1 MRVSIPS
8 SAIAH
13 RDAASARPSRTL
25 ASPRSFPG
33 VRRVAKR
40 PKKSGGGVPKTS
52 IRSASADLSPR
63 KQRTTDPSPGPVPL
77 LVRSAFTGTLTTQL
91 KTLLDARAQSRPAAA
106 PPAPKPKS
114 GKKRKGSGT
123 AAEDDSLPPPPV
135 KGLDALAL
143 PESEWQPT
151 RLRERMFVKKNGAF
165 CCSTCATHP
174 VATMRERAEG
184 KWKAFVDA
192 IGGVP
197 RADRRCLLLGAKI
210 LAVALAGE
218 PDAVNGVA
226 HLCSRPVWDL
236 APSNVDDA
244 DEYRKNVRKAV
255 EASWP
260 KLKAALTAAFGADV
274 TKGNGRNGDG
284 VVPCTLET
292 YARLC
297 GATQM
302 NALAV
307 KVPHP
312 LMKYVVS
319 TVAAE
324 GALTEHVQW
333 LVREKAERVA
343 RKALE
348 EEKVLGGLMDID
360 DIDLD
365 SDSDDDETRDANG
378 DERYSF
384 RWGSGEDEGFDF
396 DTTVFPAYKGSAIFP
411 LASSLNHSCDPNC
424 EVAYVDDS
432 RVHILAKR
440 TIARDEE
447 CTIAYV
453 DPDLDGEERR
463 EELKETYGFDCECD
477 VCIREGFVPHL
488 KRRKVLPPK
497 ESGGGLIWGK
507 LDAELKARFKA
518 EKQAAEK
525 AAKKGARGPKQ
536 APAKKAAAE
545 TKKTPAKKATPAKKT
560 AAETKKTPA
569 KKATPKA
576 TAKGGKAAK
585 AAKANP
591 VAVSEDDKYDDLP
604 ADFEDEE
611 IPEEEAFAPSD
622 DKKYAKIFGGLDLP
636 DDFDDEEIDE
646 DAAFTAEDKKKYGKI
661 FSPATKKTE
670 TKKAAAPKAKA
681 EAKKTPA
688 KKATPAKKTAAETK
702 KTPAKKAA
710 TPPAKTP
717 KTPAARSGAKRKA
730 PEPVSTRRSTRSGK

>member
-63 KQRTTDPSPGPVPL
+63 KRRTTDPSPGPVPL

-236 APSNVDDA
+236 APSNADDA

-274 TKGNGRNGDG
+274 TKGNGRNGRNG
-284 VVPCTLET
+284 VPCTLET

-384 RWGSGEDEGFDF
+384 RWGTEQDEGFDF

-536 APAKKAAAE
+536 A
-545 TKKTPAKKATPAKKT
+545 PAKKT

-730 PEPVSTRRSTRSGK
+730 PEPVSTRRSTRSGKL